1 MKVLLYFLLLFCSI
15 GASAQMAVNCNLA
28 IPGCSNPDF
37 DITGAQPPYNTPD
50 FGSGTISNPSTN
62 PQGVNSGCLLS
73 GETVSTFITINI
85 VTSGTLEWSIIGL
98 NSGTTTPSN
107 SGCFDWIM
115 WADSPSSTTDGCAGI
130 NGNTLP
136 PVACNWN
143 GMCNGN
149 TGMSAPGNYP
159 PGASNTS
166 YQPPLTVTAGQTII
180 LCLSNYS
187 SVGQDINFNFFG
199 TASVVC
205 GVSAADQTIC
215 LGNSASVTIATP
227 GYTAPSFNW
236 LVTTGVT
243 NPSAGTTT
251 VNPTVTTTYSVVV
264 SQPPM
269 GGNPALQDTA
279 TFTITVVN
287 PPAPNAGP
295 NQTVCLGQPI
305 LLTGSVGSTSNTANW
320 QAIVPPGLTPAATA
334 SFSPNSSSMNPTVTV
349 NQPGIY
355 KFVLRETSTLC
366 GIVRDTVFVTV
377 SQLQL
382 ASAVTNPSCFGFSD
396 GTITITSVGASEY
409 SFNNGVTWQASN
421 TLGGFAAGTYNVCAR
436 NTLGCQKC
444 TTAILTN
451 PAEIVMSV
459 SNDTVICQNGT
470 ATIWANAIGGATSTS
485 GYSYHW
491 DHNPSLLASTQ
502 INPTID
508 AYYPVQAQSNLGC
521 WSNKDSIY
529 VTLNPVLTGVLSVD
543 AFTCPGYED
552 SLTVTASGGIGAP
565 YTMTWSTGQ
574 TDVGT
579 ESTMND
585 SPLITTTYTVTID
598 DVCETTPI
606 TLTGQIIAY
615 SVPIPQISI
624 DMTPK
629 CEPAVF
635 VLKNTTDPNMSQ
647 NTIWRITNG
656 DEFIDVDSL
665 NTSSTM
671 NGTYDVQLIVTSP
684 DGCIDSTTFTDTLV
698 VMQTPVADF
707 KWSPDPITMFNTQVL
722 FTEYSLYANTYEWSF
737 PGASPNSSTNNDQT
751 VLYPDGQ
758 TGTYYV
764 TLIAKSYLG
773 CADTVTKKVVILP
786 EVILYAPNTFTP
798 DGDEFNQTWRIHI
811 EGIDEFDF
819 ELQVF
824 NRWGEMVWESHDVN
838 ASWDGTYNGQLIQQG
853 TYTWL
858 IRTREIISDK
868 KYTWNG
874 TVNIIK

>member
-1 MKVLLYFLLLFCSI
+1 MKALLYTLLLFCSI
-15 GASAQMAVNCNLA
+15 GASAQLAVNCDLA

-37 DITGAQPPYNTPD
+37 DITGTQPPYNTPD
-50 FGSGTISNPSTN
+50 FGTGTISNPSTN

-98 NSGTTTPSN
+98 NSGTTIPSN
-107 SGCFDWIM
+107 TGCFDWIM
-115 WADSPSSTTDGCAGI
+115 WADSPLSTTDGCAGI

-143 GMCNGN
+143 GSCNGN

-159 PGASNTS
+159 PGASGTS
-166 YQPPLTVTAGQTII
+166 YQPPLIVTAGQTFI

-205 GVSAADQTIC
+205 GVSAANQTIC
-215 LGNSASVTIATP
+215 LGNPASVTIATP
-227 GYTAPSFNW
+227 GYTAPVFNW

-251 VNPTVTTTYSVVV
+251 VNPTVTTTYTVVV

-269 GGNPALQDTA
+269 GGNPAMLDTA

-295 NQTVCLGQPI
+295 DQTICLGQPI
-305 LLTGSVGSTSNTANW
+305 SLTGSIGSAGNTASW
-320 QAIVPPGLTPAATA
+320 QAIVPPGMVPPATA
-334 SFSPNSSSMNPTVTV
+334 AFSPNFSSLTPTVTV

-355 KFVLRETSTLC
+355 KFVLRETSTVC
-366 GIVRDTVFVTV
+366 GIIRDTVVVTV

-382 ASAVTNPSCFGFSD
+382 TAAPTNPVCNGSVD
-396 GTITITSVGASEY
+396 GSITITSAGATQY
-409 SFNNGVTWQASN
+409 SFNNGTTWQASN
-421 TLGGFAAGTYNVCAR
+421 IQGGLAAGPYTVCAK
-436 NTLGCQKC
+436 NALGCQKC
-444 TTAILTN
+444 TTVTLTN
-451 PAEIVMSV
+451 PPQIVMTV
-459 SNDTVICQNGT
+459 SNDTTICQNGT
-470 ATIWANAIGGATSTS
+470 ATIWASATGGAT
-485 GYSYHW
+485 YSYHW
-491 DHNPSLLASTQ
+491 DHNPALVAITQ
-502 INPTID
+502 VNPNVNT
-508 AYYPVQAQSNLGC
+508 YYPVQVESNLGC
-521 WSNKDSIY
+521 WSNRDSIY
-529 VTLNPVLTGVLSVD
+529 VMMNPVLTGVMSPE
-543 AFTCPGYED
+543 AFTCPGYMD
-552 SLTVTASGGIGAP
+552 SIMVAASGGIGAP
-565 YTMTWSTGQ
+565 YTITWSTGQ
-574 TDVGT
+574 TDIGT
-579 ESTMND
+579 VSTLRDNPQQT
-585 SPLITTTYTVTID
+585 STYTVTIE

-606 TLTGQIIAY
+606 TLTGVINAY
-615 SVPIPQISI
+615 PVPVPQISI

-647 NTIWRITNG
+647 STIWRITNG

-665 NTSSTM
+665 STSATM
-671 NGTYDVQLIVTSP
+671 HGTYDVQLIVTSP

-698 VMQTPVADF
+698 VMQTPIADF
-707 KWSPDPITMFNTQVL
+707 KWSPDPITMFNTEVL
-722 FTEYSLYANTYEWSF
+722 FTEYSLYADSYQWSF
-737 PGASPNSSTNNDQT
+737 PGASPASSTNDDQV

-773 CADTVTKKVVILP
+773 CTDTVTKTVVILP

-798 DGDEFNQTWRIHI
+798 DGDEFNQSWRVYI

-819 ELQVF
+819 DLQVY
-824 NRWGEMVWESHDVN
+824 NRWGEIIWESHDSN
-838 ASWDGTYNGQLIQQG
+838 ASWDGTYNGSPVPQG
-853 TYTWL
+853 AYTWV
-858 IRTREIISDK
+858 IRAREFISDK
-868 KYTWNG
+868 KYVWNG
-874 TVNIIK
+874 TINIIK